1 MQYTIFSIFY
11 TPFVADERDA
21 KIPKNQIAL
30 MMLYIAGIVVNDF
43 IYVTIQ

>member
-1 MQYTIFSIFY
+1 MQYIIFSIFY

-30 MMLYIAGIVVNDF
+30 MMLNIVFIVENDV
-43 IYVTIQ
+43 ICKTTQ